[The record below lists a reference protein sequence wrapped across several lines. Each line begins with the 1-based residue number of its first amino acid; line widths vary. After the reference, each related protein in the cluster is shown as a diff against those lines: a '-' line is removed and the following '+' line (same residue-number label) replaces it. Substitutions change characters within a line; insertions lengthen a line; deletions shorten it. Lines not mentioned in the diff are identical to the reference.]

1 MSNLQRARHLEGCLG
16 EVVAFNRDS
25 GRYLVQLLPPRLPPG
40 APNFRGE
47 AMEAEEEADAPD
59 APEAP
64 EAPEAPVSKLVLLQN
79 LRPAVERT
87 VKPPLKESN
96 FI

>member
-64 EAPEAPVSKLVLLQN
+64 EAPVSKLVLLQN